1 MYTAFLKK
9 MKEKICRG
17 KIFWR
22 RWRGYVLEG
31 LEKPGLPFPK
41 RLKIISRMGKSGL
54 FSPDKRDIYC
64 SMAGKVRQSGV
75 GLAVLLGLILALGI
89 LPSCREAS
97 GNRLSWVLQA
107 SWTSY
112 REHFIS
118 PEGQVVLQERGGG
131 TISEA
136 QAYALL
142 RALWAGDEETF
153 VRLYRWTRQN
163 LSREASHGDSLLAWE
178 WGQKADGS
186 WGVLDWNTAS
196 DADLDYALALI
207 LASRQGWRAPAD
219 LPAYM
224 TEARRVAQGI
234 LAKEVVEVPPG
245 ELLLAP
251 GNWHSSSPPYLLNPS
266 YFFPAAY
273 RVLAQVG
280 FGPRWS
286 RLHDDAYPFLQRLT
300 RSLGE
305 APGVG
310 LVPDWVQVDADGQ
323 LTPPRERSSH
333 FGWEAVR
340 LPWRVALDRLWFGDL
355 AAARLCRE
363 QFLPFFVKQWQ
374 ATGKLPAEYRYDG
387 SPLVDFDSP
396 VLYAGA
402 LAAGLAGGDEK
413 FAWEMTQKILTF
425 YKEKGNQAYFVSP
438 DNYYANNWAWFGLAL
453 YAGWVK
459 MY

>member
-1 MYTAFLKK
+1 LPSEFQNIFLGA
-9 MKEKICRG
+9 EN
-17 KIFWR
+17 
-22 RWRGYVLEG
+22 
-31 LEKPGLPFPK
+31 
-41 RLKIISRMGKSGL
+41 GL
-54 FSPDKRDIYC
+54 FSPAKRDIY
-64 SMAGKVRQSGV
+64 SGMAGKLRPFRVN
-75 GLAVLLGLILALGI
+75 LPVLLWLILALGI

-107 SWTSY
+107 SWASY

-118 PEGQVVLQERGGG
+118 PEGQVVLQDRGGG

-142 RALWAGDEETF
+142 RALWAGDEATF
-153 VRLYRWTRQN
+153 VRLYRWTRKN
-163 LSREASHGDSLLAWE
+163 LSRGASHGDSLLAWE
-178 WGQKADGS
+178 WGQQADGS

-196 DADLDYALALI
+196 DADLDYALALV
-207 LASRQGWRAPAD
+207 LASRQGWRAPPD
-219 LPAYM
+219 LPAYQ
-224 TEARRVAQGI
+224 TEARQVAQAI
-234 LAKEVVEVPPG
+234 LAQEVVEVPPG
-245 ELLLAP
+245 ALLLAP
-251 GNWHSSSPPYLLNPS
+251 GNWHSTSPPYLLNPS

-273 RVLAQVG
+273 QVLAQAG
-280 FGPRWS
+280 FGSRWN
-286 RLHDDAYPFLQRLT
+286 RLHADAYPFLQRLT
-300 RSLGE
+300 RGLG
-305 APGVG
+305 AVPGVG
-310 LVPDWVQVDADGQ
+310 LVPDWVMVGADGK
-323 LTPPRERSSH
+323 LTPPRERPSH

-355 AAARLCRE
+355 AAAQLCRE
-363 QFLPFFVKQWQ
+363 QFLPFFVKEWQ
-374 ATGKLPAEYRYDG
+374 AKGKLVAEYRYDG

-413 FAWEMTQKILTF
+413 FAWQMTQKILTF